1 MPDNH
6 LQSDAGLVGPTWEK
20 AVVVLWRLPNF
31 WANGGTLC
39 ERKWTDWMDQQQAN
53 LAGAGM
59 VLLCPSGPYGPMP
72 EGGMV
77 PRGQRGPTLTSA
89 ETEHEN
95 PQRSQPLSLS
105 HFFFQKIANVNKLS
119 VHTCFGIWMETLVCA
134 PPPALLPPYLSTF
147 TKWVVLAQPQTN
159 SELFC

>member
-1 MPDNH
+1 M
-6 LQSDAGLVGPTWEK
+6 QGLLALPERRLWLSFGGYLTSEPMVGLCVKGNGQIGWTNSKQTWQEQ
-20 AVVVLWRLPNF
+20 
-31 WANGGTLC
+31 GS
-39 ERKWTDWMDQQQAN
+39 
-53 LAGAGM
+53 M

-95 PQRSQPLSLS
+95 PQRSQPLPLS